1 MDVSRIVF
9 YCLLC
14 FIGGIGLASFLYVP
28 YFVYL
33 PVFLLILFFYVFKRP
48 TRNIWPFV
56 FFAIFF
62 ILGAIRYNFSFPK
75 IDENNVAFY
84 NNTNLVFEG
93 QIIGDPDVKTDKI
106 QMIIGKVKINNHQ
119 YNGKILVN
127 APLYSNYQYGDSV
140 EIECPLKG
148 VFDNGFKN
156 NAAIINDI
164 YSVCYFPKIKNLN
177 HNQGNFFYQKIFSFK
192 NQVKNLI
199 DQSFSEPQG
208 SVFSALLLGLQRQ
221 IPLEVRNWFST
232 TGTTHILSVSGLHV
246 AILSQLIM
254 IFIVSVLLIRRQT
267 AFWLAA
273 ILIIFFVILVGAPA
287 AAVRA
292 AIMGLSILYAQ
303 KIGRPQ
309 SGLRIVIWAAAIMLL
324 INPKLLAL
332 DIGFQLSFASILGL
346 IFFTPLFN
354 QYFKKIPNLRYLP
367 IKDCLSATF
376 SAQVFVFPFI
386 MYYFGTLSLA
396 APLANILILPIIP
409 VLMFLGIFFVLFG
422 TISVFLAQ
430 ILFWPIWL
438 GLTFLILIVKII
450 AKIFYFSPIIIN
462 FPLIAALILY
472 FFIIWWLIY
481 AQKIQSKNS

>member
-1 MDVSRIVF
+1 MAVSRIVF
-9 YCLLC
+9 YCLLF
-14 FIGGIGLASFLYVP
+14 FIGGIGLASFFYLP
-28 YFVYL
+28 FFVYL
-33 PVFLLILFFYVFKRP
+33 PVFLLILFFCVLKRP
-48 TRNIWPFV
+48 FRNIWPFV
-56 FFAIFF
+56 FFVIFF
-62 ILGAIRYNFSFPK
+62 TLGVIRYNLSFPK

-84 NNTNLVFEG
+84 NNTNLIFEG
-93 QIIGDPDVKTDKI
+93 QVISEPDVKTDKT
-106 QMIIGKVKINNHQ
+106 QLTVGKINNNQ
-119 YNGKILVN
+119 FKGKVLIS
-127 APLYSNYQYGDSV
+127 APLYSDYQYGDLLEV
-140 EIECPLKG
+140 DCQLKG
-148 VFDNGFKN
+148 VLDNGFKN
-156 NAAIINDI
+156 NAAIVNDI
-164 YSVCYFPKIKNLN
+164 YSVCYFPKITNLN
-177 HNQGNFFYQKIFSFK
+177 HNQGNFLYQKIFLFK

-221 IPLEVRNWFST
+221 IPQEVRNWFST

-254 IFIVSVLLIRRQT
+254 IFIVSVLLIRRQI

-292 AIMGLSILYAQ
+292 AIMGLGILYAQ

-324 INPKLLAL
+324 INPKLLVL

-346 IFFTPLFN
+346 IFFTPIFN

-376 SAQVFVFPFI
+376 SAQVFVFPLI
-386 MYYFGTLSLA
+386 LYYFGTLSLA

-409 VLMFLGIFFVLFG
+409 VLMFLGIFFILFG
-422 TISVFLAQ
+422 TISVFLAK

-438 GLTFLILIVKII
+438 GLTFLILTVKII

-472 FFIIWWLIY
+472 FFIVWWLIY
-481 AQKIQSKNS
+481 AQKTQSKNS

>member
-1 MDVSRIVF
+1 MAVSRIVF
-9 YCLLC
+9 YCLLF
-14 FIGGIGLASFLYVP
+14 FIGGIGLASFFYLP
-28 YFVYL
+28 FFVYL
-33 PVFLLILFFYVFKRP
+33 PVFLLILFFCFLKRP
-48 TRNIWPFV
+48 IKNIWPFI
-56 FFAIFF
+56 FFIIFF
-62 ILGAIRYNFSFPK
+62 ILGIVRYNSSFPK
-75 IDENNVAFY
+75 IDENNVSFY

-93 QIIGDPDVKTDKI
+93 QIINEPDVKTDKTQLI
-106 QMIIGKVKINNHQ
+106 VGKIKINNHQ

-140 EIECPLKG
+140 EIECQLKSVLEG
-148 VFDNGFKN
+148 EFKN
-156 NAAIINDI
+156 NSAIVNNV
-164 YSVCYFPKIKNLN
+164 YSICYFPNIKILN

-192 NQVKNLI
+192 NQIKNLI
-199 DQSFSEPQG
+199 DQNFSEPQG

-221 IPLEVRNWFST
+221 IPQEVRNWFSI

-254 IFIVSVLLIRRQT
+254 IFIVSILLIRRQK

-273 ILIIFFVILVGAPA
+273 MLIIFFVILVGAPA

-292 AIMGLSILYAQ
+292 AIMGLGILFAQ

-309 SGLRIVIWAAAIMLL
+309 SGLKIIILAAAIMLL

-346 IFFTPLFN
+346 IFFTPIFN
-354 QYFKKIPNLRYLP
+354 QYFKKIPNFRYLP
-367 IKDCLSATF
+367 IKDCLSATL
-376 SAQVFVFPFI
+376 SAQIFVFPLI
-386 MYYFGTLSLA
+386 LYYFGALSLA

-409 VLMFLGIFFVLFG
+409 VLMFLGIFFILFG
-422 TISVFLAQ
+422 TISVFLAK

-438 GLTFLILIVKII
+438 GLTFLILTVKII
-450 AKIFYFSPIIIN
+450 AKIFYFSPIIVN

-472 FFIIWWLIY
+472 FFIIGWLIY
-481 AQKIQSKNS
+481 ASKIQSKNS